1 VGRRILMVAGE
12 ASGDAQGA
20 RLAAALLERD
30 PTLHL
35 YGMGGPLM
43 REAGVD
49 TVVDASE
56 LSMMGISEVVSGL
69 RRAFRILARLRADFR
84 NADRPDL
91 VIPIDLPDFNL
102 RLAKAAY
109 RAGIPVF
116 YYVAPQVWAWRRG
129 RMDKICRWVDRLVV
143 LFPFEL
149 DLWRE
154 RGMDAHFV
162 GHPLAEDVVCT
173 RSGRDTRDRY
183 GLETGRALLVLLPGS
198 RRKEIEAM
206 LTPMLEAAAIVS
218 DRVQVAVAKA
228 PGLGDGLVE
237 ERVAASGV
245 AAEIVSGDTYNL
257 VASSDV
263 ALVTSGTA
271 TVECALLGCPTVVGY
286 RMSGLTWAIA
296 RRLVDV
302 SHIAMPN
309 LVLQRTVMPELVQDE
324 ATPARMAAEVARFL
338 DDASYRRATIE
349 SLAGVREQ
357 LVRPGAALRAADLA
371 LGMLS

>member
-1 VGRRILMVAGE
+1 MGRRILMVAGE